1 MLVQIVITS
10 STISAIAV
18 GTLPGYFTPFNGKKT
33 HVTLHSIDYLGSANA
48 NKLVELN
55 APFRDFGGQF
65 IQFISKMDGTQ
76 NSFSAT
82 NMNKDLGIINLP
94 NPCVITPM
102 VAGSVADCVYC
113 VLSFDIKVLN

>member
-65 IQFISKMDGTQ
+65 IQFTSKMDGTQ

-94 NPCVITPM
+94 NPCVITPT